1 MFIHKADPM
10 RHIARLAFLLL
21 WGALAAPDAYAQTV
35 YKSVGPDGKIVYGDR
50 PPTEGRVE
58 KTMKFE
64 NLPSSALPASASS
77 YVEQLRKQ
85 KASSTASTPTS
96 GAVLYMADWCGYCT
110 KAKADLAG
118 KGIAYQEIN
127 IDTKD
132 GMAAYVQAGG
142 GKGIPLLFA
151 KGQRV
156 QGYSAAAYDELF
168 SRKK

>member
-1 MFIHKADPM
+1 M
-10 RHIARLAFLLL
+10 RHIARLALLLL
-21 WGALAAPDAYAQTV
+21 WGTLAAPNVFAQTV

-58 KTMKFE
+58 KTLKFE
-64 NLPSSALPASASS
+64 NLPGSALPASASS
-77 YVEQLRKQ
+77 YVEQLRRM
-85 KASSTASTPTS
+85 KASPNASTPT
-96 GAVLYMADWCGYCT
+96 GGVVLYMADWCGYCT

-118 KGIAYQEIN
+118 KGVAYQEIN

-132 GMAAYVQAGG
+132 GMAAYAQAGG

-168 SRKK
+168 AKRK

>member
-1 MFIHKADPM
+1 M
-10 RHIARLAFLLL
+10 RRIIRLVFLLI
-21 WGALAAPDAYAQTV
+21 WGALAAPNANAQTV

-50 PPTEGRVE
+50 PPAEGRVE
-58 KTMKFE
+58 KTLKFE

-85 KASSTASTPTS
+85 RASSTVSAPTS
-96 GAVLYMADWCGYCT
+96 GVVLYMADWCGYCT

-168 SRKK
+168 SRRK